1 MTGPL
6 SRSGSVERINEDD
19 GTRNKAHR
27 GHWGRSVGT
36 ARLRFRMDK
45 PLRMSARTLLAVAL
59 VAGAFALAGPNAHS
73 LIAGTEPENTPVN
86 ESQSD
91 QDLTTTL
98 TDQAELS
105 LTVYNSDI
113 ALVRDVRNLQLS
125 RGIGNLR
132 FMDIAATVNPATVHF
147 RSLTEPSQVSVLEQ
161 NYEYDLLDPEKLL
174 RKYVGRE
181 VTLMR
186 NRQEGGS
193 TRQEEV
199 KATLLSYNTSPVW
212 KIGNEIVTGLGA
224 DHIRF
229 PELPDSLYSRPTLI
243 WTVQNDGAARHR
255 VEASYLA
262 RSLAWSADYVLT
274 VARDDKAADL
284 NGWVTLTNNSGTAF
298 RNTKLQLVAGDLNR
312 VRQQLNRMADMAAPA
327 AAKAEERMAQ
337 ESFSDY
343 HLYTMGR
350 KTTINNAQTKQVS
363 LLEGTDVPVIKRYVV
378 EGQNYYYHNYM
389 HPGSPIKDSVQVY
402 YQFRNEE
409 KAGLGLPMPAG
420 VLRVYQADS
429 KGGVQFVGEDRIMHT
444 PKDET
449 LNVKIGNA
457 FDVICERKQTDFTKI
472 ATNVYEFEY
481 EITLRNHKA
490 NAISVE
496 VNEPV
501 GGTWRMINS
510 SYEWTKTSAW
520 AAQFKVPVAAD
531 GTAVLK
537 YRVRVTY

>member
-1 MTGPL
+1 M
-6 SRSGSVERINEDD
+6 SG
-19 GTRNKAHR
+19 
-27 GHWGRSVGT
+27 
-36 ARLRFRMDK
+36 
-45 PLRMSARTLLAVAL
+45 RTLLASVIVAGMVAL
-59 VAGAFALAGPNAHS
+59 TGSDMPSLFAGA
-73 LIAGTEPENTPVN
+73 EPETTPPVN
-86 ESQSD
+86 ESQAD
-91 QDLTTTL
+91 QDLTTTIN
-98 TDQAELS
+98 DQSEVS
-105 LTVYNSDI
+105 ITVYNSDI
-113 ALVRDVRNLQLS
+113 ALVRDVRNLQLP

-161 NYEYDLLDPEKLL
+161 NYEYDLLDPDKLL

-186 NRQEGGS
+186 NRSENGT

-199 KATLLSYNTSPVW
+199 KALLLSYNNGPVW

-229 PELPDSLYSRPTLI
+229 PELPDTLYSRPTLI
-243 WTVQNDGAARHR
+243 WTTENDGAAKHR

-262 RSLAWSADYVLT
+262 RSLAWNADYVLT
-274 VARDDKAADL
+274 VGRDDKAADL

-298 RNTKLQLVAGDLNR
+298 RNAKLQLVAGDLNR
-312 VRQQLNRMADMAAPA
+312 VRQQLGKMMDRAERAPMAAVAEQRMA
-327 AAKAEERMAQ
+327 E

-363 LLEGTDVPVIKRYVV
+363 LLEGTDVPTLKRYVV
-378 EGQNYYYHNYM
+378 EGQNYYYHNQQ
-389 HPGSPIKDSVQVY
+389 HPGSPIKDSVQVF
-402 YQFRNEE
+402 YQFKNEE
-409 KAGLGLPMPAG
+409 KAGLGMPMPAG
-420 VLRVYQADS
+420 VLRVYQQDS

-457 FDVICERKQTDFTKI
+457 FDVICERNQTDFTKI

-490 NAISVE
+490 SAISVE

-501 GGTWRMINS
+501 GGTWRMITS
-510 SYEWTKTSAW
+510 SHQYTKTSAW

-531 GTAVLK
+531 GTTVLK

>member
-1 MTGPL
+1 
-6 SRSGSVERINEDD
+6 
-19 GTRNKAHR
+19 
-27 GHWGRSVGT
+27 
-36 ARLRFRMDK
+36 
-45 PLRMSARTLLAVAL
+45 MSARTLLAIAL
-59 VAGAFALAGPNAHS
+59 VAGAVVFATPDKRSLFAGP
-73 LIAGTEPENTPVN
+73 EPETTPPPN
-86 ESQSD
+86 ESQSE

-98 TDQAELS
+98 TDQSELS

-113 ALVRDVRNLQLS
+113 ALVRDVRNLQLA

-147 RSLTEPSQVSVLEQ
+147 RSLTEPAQVSVLEQ
-161 NYEYDLLDPEKLL
+161 NYEYDLLDPDKLL

-186 NRQEGGS
+186 NRQEGGT

-212 KIGNEIVTGLGA
+212 KIGNEIVTGIGA

-243 WTVQNDGAARHR
+243 WTVQNDGAAKHR

-262 RSLAWSADYVLT
+262 RSLAWNADYVLT

-298 RNTKLQLVAGDLNR
+298 KNAKLQLVAGDLNR
-312 VRQQLNRMADMAAPA
+312 VRQQLNKMADMAMAPA
-327 AAKAEERMAQ
+327 AQRAEERMTQ

-363 LLEGTDVPVIKRYVV
+363 LLEGTDVPTTKRYVV
-378 EGQNYYYHNYM
+378 EGQNYYYHNQM
-389 HPGSPIKDSVQVY
+389 HPGSPIKDNVEVY
-402 YQFRNEE
+402 YQFKNEE
-409 KAGLGLPMPAG
+409 KSGLGIPMPAG
-420 VLRVYQADS
+420 VLRVYQQDS

-457 FDVICERKQTDFTKI
+457 FDVICERNQTDFEKI
-472 ATNVYEFEY
+472 ASNVYEFEY

-490 NAISVE
+490 SAINVE

-501 GGTWRMINS
+501 GGTWRMMTS
-510 SYEWTKTSAW
+510 SHQWTKTSAW

-531 GTAVLK
+531 GTTVLK

>member
-1 MTGPL
+1 MLRTL
-6 SRSGSVERINEDD
+6 LAIALVSGVVIL
-19 GTRNKAHR
+19 
-27 GHWGRSVGT
+27 
-36 ARLRFRMDK
+36 ARPD
-45 PLRMSARTLLAVAL
+45 ARTLLA
-59 VAGAFALAGPNAHS
+59 GA
-73 LIAGTEPENTPVN
+73 EPETTPPAL

-113 ALVRDVRNLQLS
+113 ALVRDVRNLQLA

-161 NYEYDLLDPEKLL
+161 NYEYDLLDPDKLL

-298 RNTKLQLVAGDLNR
+298 KNTKLQLVAGDLNR
-312 VRQQLNRMADMAAPA
+312 VRQQLNKMADMAAPA
-327 AAKAEERMAQ
+327 AARAEERMAQ

-389 HPGSPIKDSVQVY
+389 HPGSPIKDAVEVY

-449 LNVKIGNA
+449 LNIKIGNA

-490 NAISVE
+490 VAIGVE

-510 SYEWTKTSAW
+510 SHQWTKTSAW

>member
-1 MTGPL
+1 
-6 SRSGSVERINEDD
+6 
-19 GTRNKAHR
+19 
-27 GHWGRSVGT
+27 
-36 ARLRFRMDK
+36 
-45 PLRMSARTLLAVAL
+45 MSARKYLAVAT
-59 VAGAFALAGPNAHS
+59 VAGAILLTRPGAYSSLFAGAKPDENPP
-73 LIAGTEPENTPVN
+73 ITE
-86 ESQSD
+86 SG

-98 TDQAELS
+98 DDQSELS

-125 RGIGNLR
+125 RGTGNLR

-161 NYEYDLLDPEKLL
+161 NYEYDLLDPDKLL

-186 NRQEGGS
+186 TRQDGGT

-199 KATLLSYNTSPVW
+199 KALLLSYNNGPVW
-212 KIGNEIVTGLGA
+212 KIGNEIVTGLNA

-229 PELPDSLYSRPTLI
+229 PELPDTLYTRPTLI

-262 RSLAWSADYVLT
+262 TRLAWNADYVFT
-274 VARDDKAADL
+274 VARDDKTADL
-284 NGWVTLTNNSGTAF
+284 NGWVTLTNNSGTGFKNA
-298 RNTKLQLVAGDLNR
+298 KLQLVAGDLNR
-312 VRQQLNRMADMAAPA
+312 VRQQLNKMADMAAA
-327 AAKAEERMAQ
+327 APRAMAEERMAQ

-343 HLYTMGR
+343 HLYTVGR
-350 KTTINNAQTKQVS
+350 KTTINNSQTKQVS
-363 LLEGTDVPVIKRYVV
+363 MFDGTDVPVVKRYVV
-378 EGQNYYYHNYM
+378 EGQDYYYHNQQ

-402 YQFRNEE
+402 YQFKNEE

-420 VLRVYQADS
+420 VLRVYQQDS
-429 KGGVQFVGEDRIMHT
+429 KGGTQFVGEDRIMHT

-457 FDVICERKQTDFTKI
+457 FDVICERNQIDFQKI
-472 ATNVYEFEY
+472 APNVYELDY

-490 NAISVE
+490 TAIQVE
-496 VNEPV
+496 VNEPI
-501 GGTWRMINS
+501 GGTWRMIRS
-510 SYEWTKTSAW
+510 SQEWTKTSAW

-531 GTAVLK
+531 GRAVLK
-537 YRVRVTY
+537 YRVRITY

>member
-1 MTGPL
+1 
-6 SRSGSVERINEDD
+6 
-19 GTRNKAHR
+19 
-27 GHWGRSVGT
+27 
-36 ARLRFRMDK
+36 MDK
-45 PLRMSARTLLAVAL
+45 PLRMSARTLLVIAL
-59 VAGAFALAGPNAHS
+59 VAGVVILARPETTSLLAGA
-73 LIAGTEPENTPVN
+73 EPETTPPVN
-86 ESQSD
+86 ESQSG

-113 ALVRDVRNLQLS
+113 ALVRDVRNLQLP

-132 FMDIAATVNPATVHF
+132 FMDIAATINPATVHF

-161 NYEYDLLDPEKLL
+161 NYEYDLLDPDKLL

-186 NRQEGGS
+186 NRQEGGT

-212 KIGNEIVTGLGA
+212 KIGSEIVTGLGA

-243 WTVQNDGAARHR
+243 WTVQNDGTARHR

-284 NGWVTLTNNSGTAF
+284 NGWVTLINNSGTAF
-298 RNTKLQLVAGDLNR
+298 KNTKLQLVAGDLNR
-312 VRQQLNRMADMAAPA
+312 VRQQLNKMADMAAPA
-327 AAKAEERMAQ
+327 AARAEEKMAQ

-389 HPGSPIKDSVQVY
+389 HPGSPIKDSVEVY

-409 KAGLGLPMPAG
+409 KSGLGLPMPAG

-429 KGGVQFVGEDRIMHT
+429 IGGVQFVGEDRIMHT

-490 NAISVE
+490 SAISVE

-501 GGTWRMINS
+501 GGTWRMINAS
-510 SYEWTKTSAW
+510 HEWTKTSAW
-520 AAQFKVPVAAD
+520 AAQFKVPVIAD